1 MAWIVSLKIVDC
13 AATSTLLAGARIS
26 SPLLNPPGY
35 VTTDANGEAQIFDAY
50 DVWEWV
56 NLTIT
61 KSGTGDPC
69 HPEGYDPGY
78 LAKNFVIHMDMDGTT
93 QTVCLNKAP
102 HEECNPDGGT
112 PDCFIVTAAT
122 GSASSAE
129 VTALRALRERVK
141 ARSRLGAE
149 LVDAIY
155 GEYERFS
162 PPIAARLGADAAA
175 RGLVLRSVVEPLF
188 AWYALA
194 GALALDPDDAEL
206 RNRAEAAFGAARPQG
221 DGLGVAG
228 LLEALRGGAPL
239 PPFLPKALVE
249 LAPRPDA
256 FPFAAWAILD
266 PLIRIW
272 RGAGKPFAAVA
283 AIGEWLAAA
292 PLERLPRRPG
302 VPDLAIEL
310 ETVAGFLAFAP
321 ERRRELGQR
330 LLAAWPDAA
339 AALARAGLTPRPDR
353 PRED

>member
-1 MAWIVSLKIVDC
+1 MTWNLTLEVVDC
-13 AATSTLLAGARIS
+13 ASTGTKLSGANIEMGAAPLGVTDSAGRFTAQLDDFNTLPIFRVS
-26 SPLLNPPGY
+26 KTDY
-35 VTTDANGEAQIFDAY
+35 VTN
-50 DVWEWV
+50 
-56 NLTIT
+56 
-61 KSGTGDPC
+61 
-69 HPEGYDPGY
+69 
-78 LAKNFVIHMDMDGTT
+78 NFVFDKAAHAETV
-93 QTVCLNKAP
+93 QTVCLSNPATI
-102 HEECNPDGGT
+102 PDGHDPNVPGESGGQEFGNG
-112 PDCFIVTAAT
+112 CFIVTAAT

-339 AALARAGLTPRPDR
+339 AALARAGLTVQGRTR
-353 PRED
+353 S